1 MQVEASPSFEICGLA
16 SREFWDKEEGIK
28 ERTPGR
34 SEELKTT
41 IALGTVILCKKKII
55 IKRGGVN
62 MRGRKIENENKLNK
76 QREKY
81 DKYEIVED
89 DQRESAVHPT

>member
-41 IALGTVILCKKKII
+41 IAPGTVILCKKK
-55 IKRGGVN
+55 K
-62 MRGRKIENENKLNK
+62 
-76 QREKY
+76 
-81 DKYEIVED
+81 
-89 DQRESAVHPT
+89 